1 MKREALRILS
11 LLGAWAVV
19 AALALGCSAPAAP
32 ASGRTY
38 FVALDGSDSNPGT
51 QLRPFRT
58 IQKCANVATAGD
70 TCAIGPGVYT
80 ETVTPRSGVTF
91 QPAGND
97 AVVIS
102 GADPISGW
110 SHHSGNIYKAT
121 VTLNSS
127 LAANQIFVGDTM
139 ATEARWPNTGPDLL
153 QPAWATIGN
162 GSTASSIRDPRL
174 PAIDWTGA
182 TVHLWSGE
190 NPFGHLT
197 AQVTSST
204 QGTITFP
211 ASSYCD
217 TICSRAGGKYYLFGK
232 LAALDTDNE
241 WFYDAATSTL
251 YLWAPG
257 GENPSRLL
265 VRAKQRDYAFDLRG
279 VSNVTI
285 RGLHLFASTIV
296 TDEGSANHTI
306 DSISAKYLSHFTM
319 LGDSFK
325 TNAAD
330 SGIVLKGTGHTVRNS
345 TLQYSAGS
353 GVALSGSGHTIT
365 NNLIRDTGYAGA
377 YGTAV
382 YTAPGAGSVT
392 ITNNTIISTGRDGI
406 SIDWDDSNK
415 TFANSEI
422 AFNRVTDYGRLT
434 TDVGGI
440 YACCEL
446 NGGVGGPTSSIHH
459 NWVHDTGS
467 TLIEG
472 LVAGIYIDNASAGFD
487 LYQNVLWNNRNQ
499 GVRIHGQGAS
509 TRNNLV
515 RNNTILGG
523 HEHSIAVDNSS
534 DASGTS
540 LADNQILAPISVGG
554 AATGLVQEN
563 NTRRAPGATEG
574 YFATVGCNFN
584 GCEGDYPPV
593 APVNE
598 RSVGDVILGS
608 DFDEVNGTINTWGSF
623 VGGLDTGESLSYAG
637 LDFGTGG
644 YTTFNASLAVGACC
658 ADRWIELRL
667 DSPEGRLIGTLVSRP
682 TAAGEFDFGTYVDQR
697 TAVDGTVTGKHDLYL
712 VFRRGDGAGNLASF
726 TFSKDPPPPA
736 LTRPATARI
745 EAETYDEASGIVE
758 STGLGMDNLDDGEW
772 LRFADVKFDSA
783 VSSFQALVKVA
794 NGGSIEARLDDPA
807 GPLLATLA
815 LQPTGDSFALQS
827 VPLSGTA
834 SGVHDVVLVFRGGT
848 DIATVEWVRFTDDTP
863 PPVRGLATEI
873 FQAESYDTAAG
884 ISDFG
889 PVIGRFDGGDYLQ
902 FNGVDFGTGGA
913 TNFEAL
919 IAVGA
924 CCGGRQIEIRLDDPN
939 GRLIG
944 TLVPFATSTV
954 EYGFNRYVIQRTTVE
969 NVTGVHNVVLK
980 AAGGSGAGNLD
991 WFRFSA
997 KPVRDGLARIE
1008 AESFDISTGSVNN
1021 FGSGLDGLDEGDS
1034 LRYQSVD
1041 FGSAGVS
1048 SFTAS
1053 IAVADEF
1060 AGKQIE
1066 IRLDAP
1072 DGPLV
1077 GTLTVAG
1084 TGGFSNY
1091 TTQSTTVALDDANV
1105 TGIHDVV
1112 LVFKGGNGV
1121 GNLDW
1126 IAFN

>member
-1 MKREALRILS
+1 MKRNALRILS
-11 LLGAWAVV
+11 LLGVWALL
-19 AALALGCSAPAAP
+19 AALALGGSAPTAL

-38 FVALDGSDSNPGT
+38 FVGLLGSDSNPGT

-58 IQKCANVATAGD
+58 IQKCASVAVAGD
-70 TCAIGPGVYT
+70 TCAIRPGIYT

-91 QPAGND
+91 QPAGSEP
-97 AVVIS
+97 VVIS
-102 GADPISGW
+102 GADPVGGW
-110 SHHSGNIYKAT
+110 SHHSGKIYKAT
-121 VTLNSS
+121 VTLNPN
-127 LAANQIFVGDTM
+127 LAANQVFVGDTM

-197 AQVTSST
+197 AQVTSSAE
-204 QGTITFP
+204 GTITFP

-217 TICSRAGGKYYLFGK
+217 TICSRVGGKYYLFGK
-232 LAALDTDNE
+232 LAALDTANE

-265 VRAKQRDYAFDLRG
+265 VSAKQRDYAFDLRG
-279 VSNVTI
+279 VSDVTI
-285 RGLHLFASTIV
+285 RGIRLFASTIV
-296 TDEGSANHTI
+296 TDAGSANHTI
-306 DSISAKYLSHFTM
+306 DSISARYLSHFTI

-353 GVALSGSGHTIT
+353 GVALSDSGHTIV

-377 YGTAV
+377 YGTAI

-406 SIDWDDSNK
+406 SIDWDDARK
-415 TFANSEI
+415 TFADSEI
-422 AFNRVTDYGRLT
+422 AFNRVTGYGRLT

-446 NGGVGGPTSSIHH
+446 NGGANGQTSSIHH

-472 LVAGIYIDNASAGFD
+472 LAVGIYIDNASAGFD

-499 GVRIHGQGAS
+499 GVRINGQGDT

-515 RNNTILGG
+515 RNNSILDGQ
-523 HEHSIAVDNSS
+523 EISIAVANSS
-534 DASGTS
+534 DASGTV
-540 LADNQILAPISVGG
+540 LTDNQILAPVSVGG

-574 YFATVGCNFN
+574 YLATVGCDFN

-593 APVNE
+593 APVGE
-598 RSVGDVILGS
+598 RSVGDVILSS
-608 DFDEVNGTINTWGSF
+608 DFDEVNGTVNAQSSF
-623 VGGLDTGESLSYAG
+623 VGGLDEGDWLGYAG

-644 YTTFNASLAVGACC
+644 YTTFSASLAVGACC
-658 ADRWIELRL
+658 ADRRIELRL
-667 DSPEGRLIGTLVSRP
+667 GSPDGQLIGTLVTRP
-682 TAAGEFDFGTYVDQR
+682 TGAGEFDFGTYVDQR
-697 TAVDGTVTGKHDLYL
+697 TAVDGGVSGKQDLYL
-712 VFRRGDGAGNLASF
+712 VFGGGDGAGNLASF
-726 TFSKDPPPPA
+726 TFSDDPPPPP

-745 EAETYDEASGIVE
+745 EAETYDEVGGAVE
-758 STGLGMDNLDDGEW
+758 GTGLGVSGLDDGEW
-772 LRFADVKFDSA
+772 LRFADVDFA
-783 VSSFQALVKVA
+783 NPASSFQAFAAVA
-794 NGGSIEARLDDPA
+794 SGGSIEARLDSPD
-807 GPLLATLA
+807 GPLLASLS
-815 LQPTGDSFALQS
+815 LQPTGGSSVLQS
-827 VPLSGTA
+827 VALSGTA
-834 SGVHDVVLVFRGGT
+834 SGVHDLVLVFRGGA
-848 DIATVEWVRFTDDTP
+848 DIAALNWVRFADDTP

-873 FQAESYDTAAG
+873 FQAESYDAAAG
-884 ISDFG
+884 VSDFG
-889 PVIGRFDGGDYLQ
+889 PVIGSLDNGDYVQ

-913 TNFEAL
+913 TSFEAL

-924 CCGGRQIEIRLDDPN
+924 CCGGRQIEIRLDDPS

-944 TLVPFATSTV
+944 TLVPAATSTT
-954 EYGFNRYVIQRTTVE
+954 EFDFSRYVIQRTSVE

-980 AAGGSGAGNLD
+980 VAGGNGAGNLD

-1008 AESFDISTGSVNN
+1008 AESVDVSTGSINN
-1021 FGSGLDGLDEGDS
+1021 FGSGLGGLDQGDS

-1041 FGSAGVS
+1041 FGAGVS
-1048 SFTAS
+1048 NFTAS
-1053 IAVADEF
+1053 IAVGNEF

-1077 GTLTVAG
+1077 GTLTVQG

-1091 TTQSTTVALDDANV
+1091 VAQSTAVALNGANV
-1105 TGIHDVV
+1105 TGLHDVV
-1112 LVFKGGNGV
+1112 LVFTGGNGV